1 MVSILCELDTGINY
15 QTALC
20 AVFLEGI
27 IFLILTVTG
36 IRIYIAK
43 LIPSHLKSSISV
55 GIGLFLALIGL
66 QSDNGIGLVV
76 SDGATN
82 LTIGGCG
89 YYNLQCDE
97 VGLECGCDDDMVMK
111 GGTTW
116 LGCLGFF
123 LIAMG
128 MVRGVRG
135 SMIMGILFIASISW
149 FRNTGVTFFPDTPD
163 GDDKFDYFSNVIRFH
178 AIEETGDALFG
189 FLISLYC
196 TLSLSLSL
204 QGSH

>member
-43 LIPSHLKSSISV
+43 LIPPHLKASISV
-55 GIGLFLALIGL
+55 GIGLFLALVGM

-82 LTIGGCG
+82 LTLGGCG
-89 YYNLQCDE
+89 HYNLQCDE
-97 VGLECGCDDDMVMK
+97 NGLHCGCLDGEVMT
-111 GGTTW
+111 GATTW
-116 LGCLGFF
+116 LGLLGFCIIS
-123 LIAMG
+123 LMMIYN
-128 MVRGVRG
+128 VRG
-135 SMIMGILFIASISW
+135 SMITGILLIAALSW
-149 FRNTGVTFFPDTPD
+149 FRGTPFTFFPDDAD
-163 GDDKFDYFSNVIRFH
+163 GNDKFDYFSNVLRFH
-178 AIEETGDALFG
+178 SIQTTGSVVILW
-189 FLISLYC
+189 
-196 TLSLSLSL
+196 
-204 QGSH
+204 